1 MATVSSSATLRA
13 DLADVVKDNMYG
25 NGDLVGLNAMPLL
38 PVSRKSGNFAT
49 VAFSEQPTN
58 TDSKRAPGAGYDR
71 QRREVTDDNYACVEF
86 GREEPID
93 DGSDLEISEYFD
105 IEVDTA
111 QSLAGR
117 ILVEQEVRLEAILFD
132 IASTFA
138 SYTTNGSDWT
148 TAANGLPMGDIRAAV
163 DSLKS
168 QINGGIGNARLVAI
182 CTDTTLNAALATN
195 EIKTAL
201 NAGSDISFSSKDAA
215 SAALARACGLDSIH
229 STSIQNNGAAVWDNY
244 LFGIYMVGSGRSLQS
259 TPQVGRTFL
268 WESDASENALVETY
282 RDESV
287 RSDIVRVRQ
296 HVQEKVLSA
305 RCGHILTGLNA

>member
-1 MATVSSSATLRA
+1 MASVSSSATLRA

-25 NGDLVGLNAMPLL
+25 NGDLIGLNAMPLL

-71 QRREVTDDNYACVEF
+71 QRREVTDDTYACVEY

-117 ILVEQEVRLEAILFD
+117 ILVEQEVRLEAFLFD
-132 IASTFA
+132 TATTF
-138 SYTTNGSDWT
+138 SGYTTNGTDWS
-148 TAANGLPMGDIRAAV
+148 TAANGLPIGDIRAAV
-163 DSLKS
+163 ESLKT
-168 QINGGIGNARLVAI
+168 QINGGIGGARLVAL
-182 CTDTTLNAALATN
+182 CTDTTLNNALATT
-195 EIKTAL
+195 EIKNAL
-201 NAGSDISFSSKDAA
+201 NSGSDISFANKDAA
-215 SAALARACGLDSIH
+215 AAALARACGLDSIH
-229 STSIQNNGAAVWDNY
+229 STSIQNNGSAIWDNH

-259 TPQVGRTFL
+259 TAQVGRSFL
-268 WESDASENALVETY
+268 WESDAAENALVETY

-296 HVQEKVLSA
+296 HIDEKVLSA
-305 RCGHILTGLNA
+305 RCGHILTGLDA